1 MELYGEERM
10 ENQSHKARDLR
21 ESLGSTFEKAKMAEL
36 MKIKIELK
44 RAKDSA
50 TQSWLDSKPLID
62 KLDRLKSGLASAKNQ
77 STMSKIVISEIE
89 SQLESANT
97 SVKYKKEEEI
107 KATKMINDISQA
119 LDQT

>member
-21 ESLGSTFEKAKMAEL
+21 ESLGSTFKKAKMAEL

-89 SQLESANT
+89 SQLESAT
-97 SVKYKKEEEI
+97 
-107 KATKMINDISQA
+107 QA
-119 LDQT
+119 LNTKRKKRSRQQR